1 MSKKSEY
8 TQTKKLNEDWNET
21 WSKRTIIQEIKMRD
35 FYRGREYILK
45 YLPRNG
51 KIIEAGC
58 GLGRYVFYLSDLDFD
73 ITGVDVSKS
82 GLQECKN
89 WSEESGYNPDMF
101 KYVDVRKLLYPDN
114 YFSGYV
120 SLGVIEHFEEGPHK
134 ALKEAFRVLRG
145 GGIAII
151 ETPNR
156 YSFEFIYLKILKP
169 FKSVVKFVLTK
180 LNLLKTKKVD
190 KKRADEFFQ
199 YEYSVKE
206 LANFIKNADFEIIE
220 KRTIDLKYP
229 LYQICKSLQF
239 VGGMRLLRLLKPYI
253 FPILDRLERTRLSL
267 FGGLSMVI
275 AYKPSKNSHCFF
287 CGDTDGYRLSKHLG
301 DPGFLVPICQECLK
315 KTPEKILFTY
325 KKGKNLTTYKGSY
338 SPDIISPSEIR
349 VCFFCGNEY
358 RKNIYFE
365 DYGFSVPV
373 CPNCLRDPIKN
384 LELSNFYFKHVWRE
398 YDGL

>member
-8 TQTKKLNEDWNET
+8 TQTKKLNEDWSET
-21 WSKRTIIQEIKMRD
+21 WSKRIIIQEIRMRD

-51 KIIEAGC
+51 KIIEGGC
-58 GLGRYVFYLSDLDFD
+58 GLGRYVFYLSDLGFD
-73 ITGVDVSKS
+73 IVGVDVSKS

-89 WSEESGYNPDMF
+89 WSEENGLNPNMF
-101 KYVDVRKLLYPDN
+101 KYADVRRLPYPDN
-114 YFSGYV
+114 YFSGYI

-134 ALKEAFRVLRG
+134 ALEEAFRVLKG

-156 YSFEFIYLKILKP
+156 YSFEFIYLKVVKS
-169 FKSVVKFVLTK
+169 FKSVVKFVLAK
-180 LNLLKTKKVD
+180 LNLLKTKGVD
-190 KKRADEFFQ
+190 QKRADEFFQ

-206 LANFIKNADFEIIE
+206 LANFIRNAGFEIIE

-229 LYQICKSLQF
+229 LYLICKSLKF
-239 VGGMRLLRLLKPYI
+239 VGGMRFLRAIKPYI
-253 FPILDRLERTRLSL
+253 FPVLDYLERTPLRL

-275 AYKPSKNSHCFF
+275 AYKPSKNPHCFF
-287 CGDTDGYRLSKHLG
+287 CGDTYSLSKHLG
-301 DPGFLVPICQECLK
+301 DSGFLVPICHECIK
-315 KTPEKILFTY
+315 KIPEKILRLY
-325 KKGKNLTTYKGSY
+325 KKGESVPPHKGSY
-338 SPDIISPSEIR
+338 WHDTNPLPER
-349 VCFFCGNEY
+349 LHCFFCAEEY
-358 RKNIYFE
+358 SKNAYFE

-373 CPNCLRDPIKN
+373 CPKCLRNPIKN

-398 YDGL
+398 YDASA